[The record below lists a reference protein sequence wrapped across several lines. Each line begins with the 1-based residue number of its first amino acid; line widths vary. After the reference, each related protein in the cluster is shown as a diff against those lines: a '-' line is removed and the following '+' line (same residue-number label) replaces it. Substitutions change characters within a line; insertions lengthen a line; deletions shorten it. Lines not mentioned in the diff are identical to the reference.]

1 MKILLV
7 LVVVVFACTVYAHG
21 TLMQKRSY
29 EFYDRAG
36 VVSVDLDE
44 SNTLTVRLNTFEIGK
59 RQDFCQTQ

>member
-1 MKILLV
+1 
-7 LVVVVFACTVYAHG
+7 
-21 TLMQKRSY
+21 MQKRNY

-59 RQDFCQTQ
+59 RQNFCQAQ